1 MREQMTDAQKVE
13 IINATRECVNTGGDV
28 QALVD
33 RLCKKYPQH
42 WDAILAGVEY
52 SANIYR
58 EQAAKDAAARA
69 ERIARL
75 GEDLAVVEELM
86 EKLPGVLQRLRAA
99 EVANGQDR

>member
-1 MREQMTDAQKVE
+1 MREPLTQAQKIE
-13 IINATRECVNTGGDV
+13 IVTLVRECVKAKGDV
-28 QALVD
+28 PALAD
-33 RLCKKYPQH
+33 ELCKKHPQH

-52 SANIYR
+52 TANIYR

-86 EKLPGVLQRLRAA
+86 EKLPGVLQRLRAV
-99 EVANGQDR
+99 EVASE

>member
-1 MREQMTDAQKVE
+1 MREPLTQAQKVE
-13 IINATRECVNTGGDV
+13 IVTRVRECVKAGGDLS
-28 QALVD
+28 ALAD
-33 RLCKKYPQH
+33 ELSKRYWQH

-52 SANIYR
+52 TANIYQ

-86 EKLPGVLQRLRAA
+86 EKLPGVLQRLRAV
-99 EVANGQDR
+99 EVASE